1 MVKSYP
7 GPQVVSKRIVTDEAL
22 PAVGSS
28 GLGAQHGLTQP
39 ANSIIE
45 KIYIRVLE
53 APVLA
58 TAGDIGFEAGT
69 ETATPFDNIISNT
82 TGDDNLLDGG
92 TTLPVNTLFE
102 LTSTNADTTWAGQ
115 GLATG
120 DAASE
125 TASNIVTEDTE
136 ISFEFKT
143 STNVDEDG
151 RGKFEVSFVFRV
163 FE

>member
-1 MVKSYP
+1 MVKSFP
-7 GPQVVSKRIVTDEAL
+7 GPQVVSKRIITDEAL

-28 GLGAQHGLTQP
+28 GFGAQHGLTQP

-53 APVLA
+53 APTIA
-58 TAGDIGFEAGT
+58 SGDIGFEAGT
-69 ETATPFDNIISNT
+69 QTASPFNNIISNT
-82 TGDDNLLDGG
+82 TGDDNLLDLG

-102 LTSTNADTTWAGQ
+102 MTSTNADTTWAGQ

-125 TASNIVTEDTE
+125 TASNLVTEDTE
-136 ISFEFKT
+136 ISFHFKT
-143 STNVDEDG
+143 STNVAADG

>member
-1 MVKSYP
+1 MVKSYS
-7 GPQVVSKRIVTDEAL
+7 GPVVVSKRVITDEAL
-22 PAVGSS
+22 PEATAS
-28 GLGAQHGLTQP
+28 GAGAQHGLIQP

-45 KIYIRVLE
+45 KIYVRVLE
-53 APVLA
+53 APVIA
-58 TAGDIGFEAGT
+58 TGDIGIEVGT
-69 ETATPFDNIISNT
+69 ETSAPFDNIIVNA

-102 LTSTNADTTWAGQ
+102 LTAGTADTTWAGQ

-125 TASNIVTEDTE
+125 TASNIVTEDTAVN
-136 ISFEFKT
+136 FQFTT
-143 STNVDEDG
+143 STAVTT